1 MIQVILP
8 INKIQHFTPTP
19 KQSFKDVQAMLPDY
33 FRFQKWIKGQKDK
46 SYNPELLAILSRHFE
61 CSTNESKSYLD
72 LLGKKETKQL
82 LNRLGVQ
89 ESEIKKL
96 LKK

>member
-1 MIQVILP
+1 MDIV
-8 INKIQHFTPTP
+8 NKIQHFTPTP
-19 KQSFKDVQAMLPDY
+19 KQSFKYFQSMLPDY

-46 SYNPELLAILSRHFE
+46 SYNPALLVIVSTYFE

-82 LNRLGVQ
+82 LNRLGIQ